1 MNIYIISSISISRSK
16 SSISISVFFLTMDK
30 PVEYTMVPP
39 LKKRQ
44 FSNIAWAVYYK
55 QLSAFITELWEDFA
69 KNDLTITDD
78 NKAYVIEALKEKCD
92 TKFPVKI
99 LPVLGEFTFSLQS
112 DLPENVLQIIFILR
126 EVFESYNL
134 E

>member
-1 MNIYIISSISISRSK
+1 MDTSPLEDISPLKPRKFAIISHAI
-16 SSISISVFFLTMDK
+16 
-30 PVEYTMVPP
+30 
-39 LKKRQ
+39 
-44 FSNIAWAVYYK
+44 YYK
-55 QLSAFITELWEDFA
+55 QLSALITELCKDFA
-69 KNDLTITDD
+69 ENDLTITDD
-78 NKAYVIEALKEKCD
+78 NKAYVIEALKEKCE
-92 TKFPVKI
+92 TKFPLKI

>member
-1 MNIYIISSISISRSK
+1 
-16 SSISISVFFLTMDK
+16 
-30 PVEYTMVPP
+30 MVPP

-55 QLSAFITELWEDFA
+55 QLSALITELCKDFA
-69 KNDLTITDD
+69 ENDLTISDD
-78 NKAYVIEALKEKCD
+78 NKAYVIEALKEKCE

-99 LPVLGEFTFSLQS
+99 LPVLGEFTYSIES

-126 EVFESYNL
+126 EVFESCNL
-134 E
+134 